1 MSLNRRNV
9 LSAAAVVTAA
19 GALSYVSPG
28 SKAHASAGGKRK
40 FTVDLRWGSI
50 GVRAN
55 QRQAIELASK
65 HGFES
70 VAAAPHDLS
79 KLSDAE
85 SEALV
90 GDMKSRG
97 LAWGSS
103 GLPVEFRNDE
113 SRFKDDLAK
122 LPALAGAAKRA
133 GVGRMGTWIMPCH
146 DELTYVANFKLHAV
160 RLREVAKILKDNGL
174 RFGTEYVGT
183 STLRNSKRYPFL
195 HTMAETADLHAE
207 IGVDNMGFVL
217 DSWHWYAAG
226 ESADDIRKLDNQ
238 QVVGCDLNDA
248 PLGRTVNEQ
257 IDQERELPMA
267 TGVIDV
273 KSFLQALIDIGY
285 DGPIRAEP
293 FNQPLNQMENDEACA
308 ATSKS
313 IHKALELI

>member
-1 MSLNRRNV
+1 MKLNRRNV
-9 LSAAAVVTAA
+9 LSAAAVTTTA
-19 GALSYVSPG
+19 GALSLVPG
-28 SKAHASAGGKRK
+28 SRVLGATAAKRK

-55 QRQAIELASK
+55 QRQAIDLAAK

-70 VAAAPHDLS
+70 VAASPHDLS

-97 LAWGSS
+97 LVWGSS
-103 GLPVEFRNDE
+103 GLPVEFRRDE
-113 SRFKDDLAK
+113 ARFKDDLSK
-122 LPALAGAAKRA
+122 LPDLAAAARRA
-133 GVGRMGTWIMPCH
+133 GVERMGTWIMPCH
-146 DELTYVANFKLHAV
+146 DQLTYVANFRMHAT
-160 RLREVAKILKDNGL
+160 RLREVAKILKDNGI

-217 DSWHWYAAG
+217 DSWHWYTAG
-226 ESADDIRKLDNQ
+226 ETADDIRKLDNQ
-238 QVVGCDLNDA
+238 RVVGCDLNDA
-248 PLGRTVNEQ
+248 PVGRTVDQQ
-257 IDQERELPMA
+257 IDQERELPAA
-267 TGVIDV
+267 TGVIDL
-273 KSFLQALIDIGY
+273 KSFLQALVDIGY
-285 DGPIRAEP
+285 DGPMRAEP
-293 FNQPLNQMENDEACA
+293 FNQTLNRMENDEACA